1 MSISNAFFRL
11 GLAVSFFSISLALIA
26 EPTLEEVV
34 VSARKVNESVQ
45 DVPIAMSVFTSS
57 DIEDAGIERPEDFI
71 ALTPN
76 VVMANTV
83 NVGDTLVTIRGLT
96 STRDAE
102 SNFAF
107 VVDGVLQTNPNAF
120 NRELLDIAQIEVLKG
135 PQGALYGRNATSGAI
150 LITTKA
156 PSEESESTAVI
167 GMGIN
172 NSSKLQYVN
181 SGKMGDNVYTRFSV
195 STRETDGEHT
205 NVYSNLKN
213 VDFFEDTTIRSRI
226 LVDNGDS
233 SWDFRAGVSE
243 ASGGTIN
250 FNAVF
255 ALPAFQGFGTPGAD
269 QFFKDVNNHQF
280 TYMFNVPPV
289 NEQETADMSLKYTED
304 LGDGRELSVIAAY
317 NHLEEFLLSD
327 GTSGAFGGYFGVPSC
342 AASNTASNL
351 ALINSLPPGFSFAAP
366 GTAPSGAN
374 SVLGPYLPHTCDGY
388 QFQSRDQDDV
398 SLEVKL
404 TSDQNQSTRWLVGGY
419 IAEIERDVAVS
430 YGADLGQGFEYKS
443 YVPATGKNPTDL
455 AFDDSFTTDVLS
467 VFGQYSIDLSNVTE
481 LSLEGRYD
489 KESRSVDNN
498 VPARSSALYYGGG
511 APINPAMTAGGSKI
525 PSRSKSFDQFQ
536 PKISITTSAENTTVY
551 ASYGVGFRSGGF
563 NSSGSAALINSQ
575 LNIPVAAGLGVSDT
589 YNKEVSKSF
598 EVGFKGRYLD
608 GRLAVN
614 GALFQTEVDDNQFFE
629 FFAGPW
635 GLLRVVTSIDALDI
649 SGSEL
654 DFKYA
659 LTDNLR
665 LDGGVGF
672 TDGEIKKNT
681 HRPGTV
687 GNNAPLAPEH
697 TYNLGMQYE
706 TAFSANYDLIIR
718 MDYMEVGETWF
729 HTVQNNQQPSVW
741 GALLGFP
748 VASDMSKSVRDAYSL
763 IDLRA
768 SLLGEKLSLT
778 LWGRNIGDEEYLAEV
793 IPAPEFGGSFIHQAP
808 FATYGLDLKYNF

>member
-289 NEQETADMSLKYTED
+289 NEQETADISLKYTED

-793 IPAPEFGGSFIHQAP
+793 IPAPEFGGSFLHQAP

>member
-181 SGKMGDNVYTRFSV
+181 SRKMGDNVYTRFSV

-280 TYMFNVPPV
+280 TYKFNVPPV
-289 NEQETADMSLKYTED
+289 NEQETADISLKYTED

-342 AASNTASNL
+342 AASKTASNL

-672 TDGEIKKNT
+672 TDGEIKENT

-697 TYNLGMQYE
+697 TYNLGIQYE

>member
-181 SGKMGDNVYTRFSV
+181 SRKMGDNVYTRFSV

-748 VASDMSKSVRDAYSL
+748 VASDMSKSVRDAYTL

-768 SLLGEKLSLT
+768 SLVGEKLSLT

-793 IPAPEFGGSFIHQAP
+793 IPAPEFGGSFLHQAP